1 MMRSIRSSIWMVVL
15 LCGFFPEA
23 AAQVLEGI
31 EIRGNK
37 RVESDAI
44 QLVVKSQPGKP
55 LSAEAVAADIKAIFG
70 LGYFDDVRAEVENA
84 PSGKKLIFVV
94 SEKPA
99 VASIKY
105 SGNNEIDI
113 EKIKEV
119 VDIQPLSVLDIGKIK
134 KNAEKIHDLYVEKGF
149 YLADVTYELK
159 SVSGN
164 QADLTFVIDEHA
176 KVQVKRISF
185 MGNVKIAD
193 DDLKGIMATKEGGF
207 FSFLTSSGTYKEE
220 FIKRDQYMLSDYYY
234 NHGYINVK
242 VGEPIIEIS
251 RDRGSLFI
259 TFAIEE
265 GEQYRFGNVSFSGG
279 LLVDDK
285 QLLATI
291 KKVQAAGGAGLVL
304 SKELEHDIAEGHNP
318 SEVNALTLA
327 VLADLHREVEERID
341 QSIWEENQPPRQAGE
356 PLRERLRSEIL
367 QQLKSR
373 VLKELMAI
381 PTGEIFNRM
390 QLNMSMLR
398 VQEVYKDRGYAYAE
412 VVPNVSVDNEARV
425 VDIVFSFQSGAKVY
439 IERIELGGNV
449 KTRDKVIRRQMR
461 VYEGEL
467 YSGSGLETSKRR
479 INSLGFFE
487 KVDISEKKGSGP
499 DRIVLKVE
507 VKERSTGTFQIG
519 VGFSSVENLIGTAQ
533 IAQHNLFGR
542 GQTLSLMA
550 QLSSMRQYFS
560 LQFIDPYFLDTNW
573 SLAFS
578 LYSVQLD
585 YLTFLREAKGGD
597 IDLGYEI
604 FDDWRL
610 SVTYKLEKVDV
621 SSETRAGSGTRLTSM
636 FSSGFTSSLQLILT
650 WDTRDNKLFPTAG
663 HLLRGSIEHAS
674 SYTFSQNDFTR
685 FSGIARWYFPIIWGI
700 VLKTNLQIG
709 YITSSSSRGVPI
721 SEKYFLGGIYN
732 VRGFEPRSIG
742 PPLCTLA
749 NGWEPGSYLTCNTY
763 GGDKELWGNIE
774 LEFPIVPQ
782 VNIRG
787 VFFLDSGNAYGENEN
802 FFTERYSDINH
813 SRETWLG
820 LYWSWGFGFR
830 WFSPIGPLRFEW
842 GLPITRRPGDE
853 NMLFEFTI
861 GNFF

>member
-1 MMRSIRSSIWMVVL
+1 MVVL
-15 LCGFFPEA
+15 LCVWFSVAQAQELEA
-23 AAQVLEGI
+23 I

-37 RVESDAI
+37 RVEEDAI
-44 QLVVKSQPGKP
+44 RLVMKSTIGKP
-55 LSAEAVAADIKAIFG
+55 VSSEQVAADIKAIFG
-70 LGYFDDVRAEVENA
+70 LGYFDDVQVEMVA
-84 PSGKKLIFVV
+84 DDKGQKLVFVV

-99 VASIKY
+99 IASINY
-105 SGNNEIDI
+105 SGNHEIDLD
-113 EKIKEV
+113 KIKEV
-119 VDIQPLSVLDIGKIK
+119 VDIQPLSVLDVGKIK

-164 QADLTFVIDEHA
+164 QVGLIFAIDEHA

-185 MGNVKIAD
+185 MGNIKVAD
-193 DDLKGIMATKEGGF
+193 DDLKAVMATKEGGF

-220 FIKRDQYMLSDYYY
+220 LIKRDQFMISDYYY

-242 VGEPIIEIS
+242 VGEPVIEIS
-251 RDRGSLFI
+251 RDRSSLFV
-259 TFAIEE
+259 TFSIEE
-265 GEQYRFGNVSFSGG
+265 GEQFRFGNTSFSGG
-279 LLVDDK
+279 LLVDDRH
-285 QLLATI
+285 LLAII
-291 KKVQAAGGAGLVL
+291 KKVQAANGAGLVF
-304 SKELEHDIAEGHNP
+304 SKEIESALAEQHSP
-318 SEVNALTLA
+318 PEINALTLA
-327 VLADLHREVEERID
+327 VLTDIRREVEERID
-341 QSIWEENQPPRQAGE
+341 RSVWEEDQPPRQAGE
-356 PLRERLRSEIL
+356 PLQERLRGEIL
-367 QQLKSR
+367 QQLKSQ
-373 VLKELMAI
+373 VLRELMAI
-381 PTGEIFNRM
+381 PTGEIFSRM

-398 VQEVYKDRGYAYAE
+398 VQEIYKDRGYAYAE
-412 VVPNVSVDNEARV
+412 VVPNVSIENETRV
-425 VDIVFSFQSGAKVY
+425 VDIAFSFQSGGKVY
-439 IERIELGGNV
+439 IERVEIAGNV

-479 INSLGFFE
+479 VNSLGFFE
-487 KVDISEKKGSGP
+487 KVDISEKKGSAP

-507 VKERSTGTFQIG
+507 VKERSTGTFQVG
-519 VGFSSVENLIGTAQ
+519 VGFSSAENLIGTAQ
-533 IAQHNLFGR
+533 IAQQNLFGR

-560 LQFIDPYFLDTNW
+560 LQFIEPYFLDTNW
-573 SLAFS
+573 SLAVS
-578 LYSVQLD
+578 VYRVQLD
-585 YLTFLREAKGGD
+585 YLTFLRKATGGD

-621 SSETRAGSGTRLTSM
+621 SSETKEGTGLRLPNL
-636 FSSGFTSSLQLILT
+636 FSSGNGFTSSLQLILT

-674 SYTFSQNDFTR
+674 QYTFSQNDFTR

-709 YITSSSSRGVPI
+709 YITSTSEKGVPV

-732 VRGFEPRSIG
+732 IRGFETRSIG
-742 PPLCTLA
+742 PPLCTPA
-749 NGWEPGSYLTCNTY
+749 NGWNPSSYRACNNY
-763 GGDKELWGNIE
+763 GGDKELWGNLE

-787 VFFLDSGNAYGENEN
+787 VVFLDSGNAYGANEN
-802 FFTERYSDINH
+802 FFSERYSQVDH
-813 SRETWLG
+813 SKETRLG
-820 LYWSWGFGFR
+820 LYWSWGVGFR

-842 GLPITRRPGDE
+842 GFPITRRPGDR